1 MTHTEMIFPQPL
13 KPGDK
18 VAILSPASYI
28 DPARVAGA
36 ATVLHQWGF
45 TPVIYPHC
53 NSRCGTY
60 SGSIEER
67 RDDLLHALS
76 DPGIRAILCSRG
88 GYGTVHL
95 LPWLDSEL
103 LRRDPKWIIGFSDI
117 SALHA
122 AMVSAGIASIHS
134 SMTKLLAE
142 RGGDDPCSRMLLDVL
157 QGRLPCHEVPPH
169 PLNRCGEATAMIVG
183 GNLAVLSGLVST
195 PFDILRPGRILFIED
210 ISEEVYRVERM
221 LYTLRLNGT
230 LARLCGL
237 IVGRFTNYH
246 NPDRNGDSMEQMI
259 ARITAP
265 YGYPVAMGFP
275 IGHIDDNRPVIE
287 GAQAT
292 LTVTATSSTLQFHH
306 KALD

>member
-36 ATVLHQWGF
+36 AAVLQQWGF
-45 TPVIYPHC
+45 TPVVSAHC
-53 NSRCGTY
+53 NGRNGTY

-122 AMVSAGIASIHS
+122 AMVSAGVASLHS

-142 RGGDDPCSRMLLDVL
+142 RGGDDQAACR
-157 QGRLPCHEVPPH
+157 
-169 PLNRCGEATAMIVG
+169 
-183 GNLAVLSGLVST
+183 
-195 PFDILRPGRILFIED
+195 
-210 ISEEVYRVERM
+210 
-221 LYTLRLNGT
+221 
-230 LARLCGL
+230 AR
-237 IVGRFTNYH
+237 R
-246 NPDRNGDSMEQMI
+246 R
-259 ARITAP
+259 
-265 YGYPVAMGFP
+265 
-275 IGHIDDNRPVIE
+275 RPVQPH
-287 GAQAT
+287 AARCAARPPS
-292 LTVTATSSTLQFHH
+292 LP
-306 KALD
+306 